1 MSNFF
6 LPYHS
11 DQPAVYS
18 RPGLVFKMAGA
29 KKRKQ
34 EVVADEQA
42 AAEEQPHDDEDA
54 GSPER
59 KRNAPTQQEDAK
71 ETEITEE
78 LDSFGRSKDTRE
90 AVTVMVTVPTTST
103 EIIVAKTSFSKK
115 AEPFLSS
122 STLLLTGHT
131 EAVYSIAFD
140 PTGCYL
146 ASGGMDRHIMLW
158 DVKGGNNYNVL
169 EGHKNAILEVK
180 FSGTRI
186 ISCSAD
192 KSVAVWDANKGCRI
206 RKLTDHSAIVNC
218 CAVAGKNSPNAFASG
233 SDDATVVIW
242 DQRTKVTSLPLKT
255 YTIDD
260 QRTNVCYDL
269 MFSYIYHP
277 HLILFFLVISCLS
290 CLVLSDPDTSYHN
303 LPRLSDHFLVHD

>member
-1 MSNFF
+1 M
-6 LPYHS
+6 
-11 DQPAVYS
+11 
-18 RPGLVFKMAGA
+18 GA

-34 EVVADEQA
+34 EVVVEEQTAA
-42 AAEEQPHDDEDA
+42 AAEEQTPHDEDD

-59 KRNAPTQQEDAK
+59 KRTAPTQQEDAK
-71 ETEITEE
+71 ETEITEAVG
-78 LDSFGRSKDTRE
+78 SSSRS
-90 AVTVMVTVPTTST
+90 APVTAMVTVPTTST

-122 STLLLTGHT
+122 STMLLTGHT

-186 ISCSAD
+186 VSCSAD

-218 CAVAGKNSPNAFASG
+218 CAVAGKNSPNAFCSG

-242 DQRTKVTSLPLKT
+242 DQRTKVTSHSF
-255 YTIDD
+255 I
-260 QRTNVCYDL
+260 
-269 MFSYIYHP
+269 MYIYPLRVLLYVIHP
-277 HLILFFLVISCLS
+277 SLTWFFSSTRVY
-290 CLVLSDPDTSYHN
+290 VR
-303 LPRLSDHFLVHD
+303 PRHK

>member
-1 MSNFF
+1 M
-6 LPYHS
+6 
-11 DQPAVYS
+11 
-18 RPGLVFKMAGA
+18 GA

-34 EVVADEQA
+34 EVVESEQA
-42 AAEEQPHDDEDA
+42 VAVEQQPHDEDA

-59 KRNAPTQQEDAK
+59 KRNAPTTQQEDEK
-71 ETEITEE
+71 ETENTEE
-78 LDSFGRSKDTRE
+78 LDAFGRSKIAADT
-90 AVTVMVTVPTTST
+90 ATAMVTVPTTST

-122 STLLLTGHT
+122 STMLLTGHT

-218 CAVAGKNSPNAFASG
+218 CAVAGKNSPNSFASG

-242 DQRTKVTSLPLKT
+242 DQRTKVIPS
-255 YTIDD
+255 
-260 QRTNVCYDL
+260 
-269 MFSYIYHP
+269 FS
-277 HLILFFLVISCLS
+277 V
-290 CLVLSDPDTSYHN
+290 V
-303 LPRLSDHFLVHD
+303 